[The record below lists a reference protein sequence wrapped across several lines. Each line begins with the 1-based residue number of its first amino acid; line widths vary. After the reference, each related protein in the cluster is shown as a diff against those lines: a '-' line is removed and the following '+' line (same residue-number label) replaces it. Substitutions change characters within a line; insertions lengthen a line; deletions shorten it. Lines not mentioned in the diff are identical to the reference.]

1 MIEIL
6 ILGLRDIVEVVLMV
20 CMMHGKS
27 SLILKSSTWRWL
39 EVVLVVVERVS
50 HVLIFVLSSWH
61 LGEIFLVL
69 TLKKIQAILSVA
81 Q

>member
-1 MIEIL
+1 
-6 ILGLRDIVEVVLMV
+6 MV

-61 LGEIFLVL
+61 LGKIFLVL